1 MPPIPQVQNP
11 AWSPD
16 GSQIAY
22 GSSNANVQVWVMAP
36 DGSAKSALTA
46 GPSNNT
52 EPRFSPT
59 GDRIVFVTDR
69 VGLRQVW
76 SMNRDGSQQT
86 LVVNVP
92 GETYEPSWG

>member
-1 MPPIPQVQNP
+1 MFLRS
-11 AWSPD
+11 A
-16 GSQIAY
+16 A
-22 GSSNANVQVWVMAP
+22 
-36 DGSAKSALTA
+36 AKSALTA
-46 GPSNNT
+46 GPSDNT
-52 EPRFSPT
+52 EPRFSPA
-59 GDRIVFVTDR
+59 GDRIVFATDR